1 MPRSADI
8 KVLPVTNIIET
19 DVVIVGAGSVGS
31 MAAWQLA
38 ARGLRVTG
46 IDRFPVPGPF
56 SAYAGESRVFR
67 MVYAEGGHY
76 TPLLQRARDLWREL
90 EAVSGTEL
98 LNVTGVVTVMDRDHA
113 DHAALLRAGRE
124 RGLAFEVVDGDEAR
138 RRLPHQLIRDGDV
151 ALFDPEGGYVRS
163 ERAVFAAITEAQ
175 RHGAT
180 FLGDRQVLGL
190 DRHAEG
196 WSVRTG
202 QEEVRAPRVL
212 VATGTGAGPLCAAL
226 NTHLAVLPQV
236 LTWFPIADPE
246 LLRRQPE
253 QVFIRSSSDA
263 RFYGFPS
270 TDGWTVKVAASIYLD
285 EVTSMTRPVS
295 WDPRHLDTIQS
306 WVGTYLPALVPR
318 PVKTVVCADGYT
330 VDETGLLGL
339 VPGMDGVA
347 VAVGFSGHG
356 FKMSA
361 ALGAVAADLL
371 VDGGTATDVSFM
383 NPTRFRPD
391 GPALAS
397 LPVSSHTPSQETA

>member
-1 MPRSADI
+1 
-8 KVLPVTNIIET
+8 VLPVTNIIET
-19 DVVIVGAGSVGS
+19 DVVIIGAGSVGS

-98 LNVTGVVTVMDRDHA
+98 LSVTGVVTVMDRDHA

-138 RRLPHQLIRDGDV
+138 RRLPQHLIRDGDV

-163 ERAVFAAITEAQ
+163 ERAVFAALTEAQ
-175 RHGAT
+175 RLGAT

-190 DRHAEG
+190 DRHAGG

-253 QVFIRSSSDA
+253 QVFIRLASDA

-318 PVKTVVCADGYT
+318 PVKTTVCADGYT
-330 VDETGLLGL
+330 VDDTGLLGL

-371 VDGGTATDVSFM
+371 ADGGTATDVSFM
-383 NPTRFRPD
+383 NPDRFRPG
-391 GPALAS
+391 GPVLAS
-397 LPVSSHTPSQETA
+397 LPVSSDAPSQATA

>member
-1 MPRSADI
+1 
-8 KVLPVTNIIET
+8 VLPVTNIIET
-19 DVVIVGAGSVGS
+19 DAVIIGAGSVGS

-90 EAVSGTEL
+90 EAASGAEL
-98 LNVTGVVTVMDRDHA
+98 LNVTGVVTVMDHDHP
-113 DHAALLRAGRE
+113 DHAALLRAGSE
-124 RGLAFEVVDGDEAR
+124 RGLAFEVVGGDEAR
-138 RRLPHQLIRDGDV
+138 RRLPQHLIRDGDV

-190 DRHAEG
+190 DRHAGG

-253 QVFIRSSSDA
+253 QVFIRSSADA

-285 EVTSMTRPVS
+285 EVASMTRPVS

-356 FKMSA
+356 FKMAA

-371 VDGGTATDVSFM
+371 TDGGTATDVSFM

-391 GPALAS
+391 RPTLAG
-397 LPVSSHTPSQETA
+397 LPVSTLS